1 MIMLMT
7 NTMFYLISIV
17 VSLIVLLG
25 IYLMSKV
32 EKARLGNFISSLISV
47 IAVVITLIYFDIFN
61 SKEAL
66 IITCYGI
73 IIGSFIGTFLALKVK
88 MIQMPEL
95 VALFNGLGGAASA
108 IIGIVTLYTSPQ
120 VFEFTTSVLA
130 IIVGFVTLI
139 GSLVAAGKLA
149 KIIDGKPVVYKFHQS
164 INIFCILILIAGL
177 VLSGFSLI
185 PNQYLTIY
193 VIIISLFSL
202 IFGYLFSIRVG
213 GADMPITISLLNSL
227 SGVAGAI
234 AGMAINNVLLVS
246 IGGIVGASGLV
257 LTQIMCKAMNRSL
270 VAILLSKGI
279 ITSQVKIDTN
289 NSNNYSKNEDYSQKI
304 VEAKK
309 VVIVPGYGM
318 ALSQAQFLVKQLYDE
333 LIKLGKDVK
342 FGIHP
347 VAGRMPG
354 HMNVLL
360 AEAEINYEDL
370 YDLEVINKQ
379 FKETDVV
386 IVIGANDVINPA
398 ANTAVNTPIYQMPI
412 LNVSEA
418 RHIIICNYDTKPGY
432 AGVDNPLYQDNT
444 KVSLLLGDAK
454 ESISK
459 LIKTLQNNQ
468 SNNTLSENKAITLLK
483 DSQKIV
489 IVPGYGMAV
498 SQSQHLVKRLAEV
511 LEQDNKEVLFGIHP
525 VAGRMP
531 GHMNV
536 LLAEVD
542 VDYEKLLDIDQ
553 INPQFKDT
561 DVVIVIGA
569 NDVINPAANTAVNTP
584 IYQMPILNVSE
595 ARHIIICNYDTKPGY
610 AGVDNPLYQD
620 YEKVSLYLGDAKES
634 LQKIID
640 EFLNY

>member
-304 VEAKK
+304 AEAKK

-418 RHIIICNYDTKPGY
+418 RHIIICN
-432 AGVDNPLYQDNT
+432 
-444 KVSLLLGDAK
+444 
-454 ESISK
+454 
-459 LIKTLQNNQ
+459 
-468 SNNTLSENKAITLLK
+468 
-483 DSQKIV
+483 
-489 IVPGYGMAV
+489 
-498 SQSQHLVKRLAEV
+498 
-511 LEQDNKEVLFGIHP
+511 
-525 VAGRMP
+525 
-531 GHMNV
+531 
-536 LLAEVD
+536 
-542 VDYEKLLDIDQ
+542 
-553 INPQFKDT
+553 
-561 DVVIVIGA
+561 
-569 NDVINPAANTAVNTP
+569 
-584 IYQMPILNVSE
+584 
-595 ARHIIICNYDTKPGY
+595 
-610 AGVDNPLYQD
+610 
-620 YEKVSLYLGDAKES
+620 
-634 LQKIID
+634 
-640 EFLNY
+640 